1 MMDDAMSGFASI
13 VETSTMPVSAQMT
26 TVDQNV
32 PVIATSACCA
42 GLRVEA
48 AEATMGAEP
57 RPDSLEN
64 RPRAQPNCSAI
75 MRPEPTA
82 PPNAAFGVKAHS
94 KIRQMAGHTNS
105 QFMPM
110 ITMQPHA

>member
-1 MMDDAMSGFASI
+1 MMPGFAII
-13 VETSTMPVSAQMT
+13 VDTSTMPVSAQMT
-26 TVDQNV
+26 TVSQKV
-32 PVIATSACCA
+32 PVMDTRAWRA

-75 MRPEPTA
+75 MMPEPTA
-82 PPNAAFGVKAHS
+82 PPKAAFEVNAHS
-94 KIRQMAGHTNS
+94 RMSPSASPTSVQLNARMTK
-105 QFMPM
+105 
-110 ITMQPHA
+110 QPSA

>member
-1 MMDDAMSGFASI
+1 MVD
-13 VETSTMPVSAQMT
+13 TSTMPVSAQMT
-26 TVDQNV
+26 TVSQKV
-32 PVIATSACCA
+32 PVMDTSAWRA

-75 MRPEPTA
+75 MRPAPTA
-82 PPNAAFGVKAHS
+82 PPNGGLRREGALEDKRDGRPHVF
-94 KIRQMAGHTNS
+94 
-105 QFMPM
+105 QFSPM
-110 ITMQPHA
+110 MTMQPHA